1 MASIEKIEMDRYHA
15 ELIDDVRHLI
25 DKYSRIMAWDVPDL
39 DEQAAR
45 TLLFQALHDAVAR
58 AEAGG

>member
-25 DKYSRIMAWDVPDL
+25 DKYSRIMAWDVPEL
-39 DEQAAR
+39 DEAAAR
-45 TLLFQALHDAVAR
+45 RLLFAALHDAVAR